1 MTIRRLP
8 AARIVLVGVLLA
20 LTLVPGALA
29 NRGPSGHT
37 IAARRPPSTGGG
49 CTPNAPGVAPQ
60 NTYGWGQFGSW
71 GLPGQRLGYQF
82 RVDDLDVG
90 CGSTTLTFSVSA
102 PSGFT
107 VEVPT
112 TSVTLRAGTSTY
124 LWAFVTSRG
133 TAAAGDYP
141 LTATATRSAGGAT
154 TAQTT
159 LYRVYTSDSTPPTL
173 FFSNPADGEAMS
185 GSSYTFAV
193 WSNDDHVVQRIELYI
208 DGVYRATSI
217 CQDISYN
224 CALSYR
230 WSLRHQQGQHTA
242 TFKSYDWWGPPNVG
256 VLTVNFTV
264 S

>member
-29 NRGPSGHT
+29 NRGPNGHT
-37 IAARRPPSTGGG
+37 FAARRPTSGGGG

-71 GLPGQRLGYQF
+71 GLPGQRLGYQV

-90 CGSTTLTFSVSA
+90 CGSATFSFSVSA

-112 TSVTLRAGTSTY
+112 SSVTLRSGTSAY
-124 LWAFVTSRG
+124 LWAYVTSPS
-133 TAAAGDYP
+133 TSADGDYP
-141 LTATATRSAGGAT
+141 LTVTVTRSGNGTRASQVT
-154 TAQTT
+154 H
-159 LYRVYTSDSTPPTL
+159 YKVYTSDSTPPTL
-173 FFSNPADGEAMS
+173 FFSNPADGETLS

-193 WSNDDHVVQRIELYI
+193 WSNDDHAVQRIELYI
-208 DGVYRATSI
+208 DGLHQATTV
-217 CQDISYN
+217 CPDVSYN

-230 WSLRHQQGQHTA
+230 MSLRRLHGQHTA
-242 TFKSYDWWGPPNVG
+242 TFMSYDWTSHVG
-256 VLTVNFTV
+256 LLTVNFTV